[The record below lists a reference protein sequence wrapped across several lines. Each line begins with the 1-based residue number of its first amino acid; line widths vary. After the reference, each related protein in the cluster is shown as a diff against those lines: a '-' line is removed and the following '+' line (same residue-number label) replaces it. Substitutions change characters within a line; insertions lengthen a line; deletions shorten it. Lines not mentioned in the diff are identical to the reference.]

1 MDSQDR
7 GHMYFTNLLSQDPQ
21 LDPTCGGQS
30 GSSPMTLGDSPPLP
44 LNEPIGIRKSVRGA
58 NFTPEE
64 DKLLVSAWLNCSLD
78 AVQGTDQKHSQL
90 WEKIFDYFQQY
101 KETTNERTIKSLIH
115 RWSVIQKATN
125 KFCAKLAQIEGLNQS
140 GMTDQDKFDKAKI
153 MYQSLEKCTFQFE
166 HCWHLLKDQPKWIWH
181 ATKEDPK
188 RRKTMS
194 PSPTPT
200 PTRCSAATEDSAFD
214 LETENVIEN
223 EVIELDR
230 PMGRKAEKGKRK
242 AQGRQAEENF
252 QLRKMKYTMLEES
265 RAQEKEFY
273 CLKAEKMEYD
283 KEKEEK
289 KLRLEDERLR
299 LEAEKIK
306 IEAAKEQS
314 KIRQEDER
322 LRLEAEKVELA
333 KKESDQRIMMMDVS
347 VMPEMQ
353 RLYFKQLQR
362 EIITRRSHAQGPD

>member
-1 MDSQDR
+1 
-7 GHMYFTNLLSQDPQ
+7 MYFTNLLSQDPQ
-21 LDPTCGGQS
+21 LDPTYSGQS
-30 GSSPMTLGDSPPLP
+30 GTSPLTLDDSPTVPP
-44 LNEPIGIRKSVRGA
+44 NEPIDIRKSVRDA

-64 DKLLVSAWLNCSLD
+64 DKLLVSTWLNCSLD
-78 AVQGTDQKHSQL
+78 A
-90 WEKIFDYFQQY
+90 F
-101 KETTNERTIKSLIH
+101 N
-115 RWSVIQKATN
+115 
-125 KFCAKLAQIEGLNQS
+125 
-140 GMTDQDKFDKAKI
+140 KAKVI
-153 MYQSLEKCTFQFE
+153 YQALEKCSFQFE
-166 HCWHLLKDQPKWIWH
+166 HCWHLLKGQPKWIWR

-200 PTRCSAATEDSAFD
+200 RGSGATIDSAFD
-214 LETENVIEN
+214 IEADEVMEN

-230 PMGRKAEKGKRK
+230 PIGRKDEKEKRK

-252 QLRKMKYTMLEES
+252 QLRKMKYTLLEES
-265 RAQEKEFY
+265 CTQEKEFY
-273 CLKAEKMEYD
+273 RMKAEKMEYD

-299 LEAEKIK
+299 LEVEKMR
-306 IEAAKEQS
+306 IEAEKEQS

-333 KKESDQRIMMMDVS
+333 KKESDQRIMMMDMS

-353 RLYFKQLQR
+353 RLYFQQLQR
-362 EIITRRSHAQGPD
+362 KIMTRRNTSKD

>member
-1 MDSQDR
+1 MDSQDLTS
-7 GHMYFTNLLSQDPQ
+7 MYFTNLLSQDPQ
-21 LDPTCGGQS
+21 LDPTYGGQS
-30 GSSPMTLGDSPPLP
+30 GNSPLTLHDSPTLP
-44 LNEPIGIRKSVRGA
+44 TNEPIGVRKSVRGA

-90 WEKIFDYFQQY
+90 WEKIFEYFQQF
-101 KETTNERTIKSLIH
+101 KETTTERTIKSLIH

-125 KFCAKLAQIEGLNQS
+125 KFCAKLAQVEGLNQS
-140 GMTDQDKFDKAKI
+140 GMTDQDKFDKAKV
-153 MYQSLEKCTFQFE
+153 MYQALEKCSFQFE
-166 HCWHLLKDQPKWIWH
+166 HCWHLLKDQPKWIWRS
-181 ATKEDPK
+181 TKEDPK

-200 PTRCSAATEDSAFD
+200 RCSGATIDSAFD
-214 LETENVIEN
+214 MEADEVMEN

-230 PMGRKAEKGKRK
+230 PIGRKAEKGKRK
-242 AQGRQAEENF
+242 AQSKQAEENF
-252 QLRKMKYTMLEES
+252 QLRKMKYTLLEES

-273 CLKAEKMEYD
+273 QMKAEKMEYD

-299 LEAEKIK
+299 LEAEKMV
-306 IEAAKEQS
+306 IEREKELA

-322 LRLEAEKVELA
+322 LRLEAQKVELA
-333 KKESDQRIMMMDVS
+333 TKESDQRIMMMDVS
-347 VMPEMQ
+347 GMPEMQ
-353 RLYFKQLQR
+353 QLYFQQLQR
-362 EIITRRSHAQGPD
+362 EIMARRSTSQD

>member
-1 MDSQDR
+1 MNSQDLTS
-7 GHMYFTNLLSQDPQ
+7 MYFTNLLSQDPQ
-21 LDPTCGGQS
+21 LDPTYGGQS
-30 GSSPMTLGDSPPLP
+30 GSSPLTLHDSPTLP
-44 LNEPIGIRKSVRGA
+44 PNEPIGVRKSVRGA

-90 WEKIFDYFQQY
+90 WEKFFEYFQQF
-101 KETTNERTIKSLIH
+101 KETTTERTIKSLIH
-115 RWSVIQKATN
+115 QWSVIQKATN
-125 KFCAKLAQIEGLNQS
+125 KFCAKLAQVEGLNQS

-153 MYQSLEKCTFQFE
+153 MYQALEKCSFQFE
-166 HCWHLLKDQPKWIWH
+166 HCWHLLKDQPKWIWR

-200 PTRCSAATEDSAFD
+200 RCSGATIDSAFD
-214 LETENVIEN
+214 MEADEVMEN
-223 EVIELDR
+223 E
-230 PMGRKAEKGKRK
+230 
-242 AQGRQAEENF
+242 
-252 QLRKMKYTMLEES
+252 MKYTLLEES

-273 CLKAEKMEYD
+273 QMKAEKMEYD

-299 LEAEKIK
+299 LEAEKMV
-306 IEAAKEQS
+306 IEREKELA

-322 LRLEAEKVELA
+322 LRLEAQKVELA
-333 KKESDQRIMMMDVS
+333 TKESDQRIMMMDMS
-347 VMPEMQ
+347 GMPEMQ
-353 RLYFKQLQR
+353 QLYFQQLQR
-362 EIITRRSHAQGPD
+362 EIMARRSTSQD

>member
-1 MDSQDR
+1 M
-7 GHMYFTNLLSQDPQ
+7 G
-21 LDPTCGGQS
+21 
-30 GSSPMTLGDSPPLP
+30 
-44 LNEPIGIRKSVRGA
+44 KSVRGA

-90 WEKIFDYFQQY
+90 WEKIFEYFQQY

-125 KFCAKLAQIEGLNQS
+125 KFCAKLAQVEGLNQS
-140 GMTDQDKFDKAKI
+140 GMTEQD
-153 MYQSLEKCTFQFE
+153 
-166 HCWHLLKDQPKWIWH
+166 KDQPKWIWP
-181 ATKEDPK
+181 ATKDVTP

-194 PSPTPT
+194 PSLTPT
-200 PTRCSAATEDSAFD
+200 STPCSAATEDSVFD

-223 EVIELDR
+223 EVAELDR

-242 AQGRQAEENF
+242 AQGKHAEENF
-252 QLRKMKYTMLEES
+252 QLRKMKYTLLEES

-273 CLKAEKMEYD
+273 RLKAEKMEYD

-299 LEAEKIK
+299 LEAEKMK
-306 IEAAKEQS
+306 I
-314 KIRQEDER
+314 
-322 LRLEAEKVELA
+322 EAEKVELA

-353 RLYFKQLQR
+353 RLYFQQLQR
-362 EIITRRSHAQGPD
+362 EIMMRRSNARDLD

>member
-1 MDSQDR
+1 
-7 GHMYFTNLLSQDPQ
+7 MYFTNLLSQDPQ
-21 LDPTCGGQS
+21 LDA
-30 GSSPMTLGDSPPLP
+30 SPPLP
-44 LNEPIGIRKSVRGA
+44 PNEPNGVRKSVRGA

-90 WEKIFDYFQQY
+90 WEKIFEYFQQY

-125 KFCAKLAQIEGLNQS
+125 KFCAKLAQVEGLNQS
-140 GMTDQDKFDKAKI
+140 GMTEQDKFEKAKI
-153 MYQSLEKCTFQFE
+153 MYQSLEKCSFQFE
-166 HCWHLLKDQPKWIWH
+166 HCWHLLKDQPKWIWR
-181 ATKEDPK
+181 ATKDVTP

-194 PSPTPT
+194 PSLTPT
-200 PTRCSAATEDSAFD
+200 STPCSAATEDSVFD

-223 EVIELDR
+223 EVAELDR

-242 AQGRQAEENF
+242 AQGKHAEENF
-252 QLRKMKYTMLEES
+252 QLRKMKYTLLEES

-273 CLKAEKMEYD
+273 RLKAEKMEYD

-299 LEAEKIK
+299 LEAEKMK
-306 IEAAKEQS
+306 I
-314 KIRQEDER
+314 
-322 LRLEAEKVELA
+322 EAEKVKLA

-353 RLYFKQLQR
+353 RLYFQQLQR
-362 EIITRRSHAQGPD
+362 EIMMRRSNARDLD

>member
-1 MDSQDR
+1 MDSQDH

-21 LDPTCGGQS
+21 LDPTSGGQS

-44 LNEPIGIRKSVRGA
+44 PNEPIGIRKSVRGA

-64 DKLLVSAWLNCSLD
+64 DKLLVSAWLNLD
-78 AVQGTDQKHSQL
+78 
-90 WEKIFDYFQQY
+90 
-101 KETTNERTIKSLIH
+101 
-115 RWSVIQKATN
+115 
-125 KFCAKLAQIEGLNQS
+125 LARHKGGS
-140 GMTDQDKFDKAKI
+140 KAK
-153 MYQSLEKCTFQFE
+153 
-166 HCWHLLKDQPKWIWH
+166 
-181 ATKEDPK
+181 EDDVPI
-188 RRKTMS
+188 
-194 PSPTPT
+194 PDPT
-200 PTRCSAATEDSAFD
+200 PTRCSAATEDSVFD
-214 LETENVIEN
+214 LETETVIEN

-273 CLKAEKMEYD
+273 RLKAEKMEYD

-353 RLYFKQLQR
+353 RLYFEQLQR
-362 EIITRRSHAQGPD
+362 EIIMRRSHAQGPD